1 MPKKQAEALNI
12 PKIVKAIREKHSKF
26 IEEVGMLP
34 VKISADK
41 ELEIE
46 RICAKIKRILE
57 CFVSEKI
64 IDQIETG
71 GTAKYFSLQKNG
83 FREKVYIYIEDV
95 NIFFI
100 DMTERQIELRRTE
113 LHELH
118 ENVEIRNVDVDK
130 LDWTDFSIKLLD
142 YIHKVIYSR
151 SESIQARIF
160 KEQ

>member
-1 MPKKQAEALNI
+1 MPKKQVEALNI
-12 PKIVKAIREKHSKF
+12 PKIVKSIREKHSKF

-46 RICAKIKRILE
+46 RICAKTKRILE

-64 IDQIETG
+64 IDE
-71 GTAKYFSLQKNG
+71 AKESDEATRYFYLKKNG
-83 FREKVYIYIEDV
+83 FKERVFVFIEGT
-95 NIFFI
+95 NIFFL
-100 DMTERQIELRRTE
+100 DMTETKGILSSRKA
-113 LHELH
+113 HED
-118 ENVEIRNVDVDK
+118 VEIRNVDVDK
-130 LDWTDFSIKLLD
+130 LDWVDFSMKLLD